1 MISLIYICPYSLP
14 QIPRSSALRYSP
26 PTVRLFS
33 ILCTS
38 NNLPKGLLFSI
49 LSYRETFQYIPKVG
63 TSSDS
68 HYRVFIDLV
77 LRAISPGLYIFL
89 LRPCQKLLFPRES
102 FFFPFSFTPHPPPP
116 TPLEPYFTVDHTRD
130 SSPDHHFIRSSKLP

>member
-49 LSYRETFQYIPKVG
+49 LSYRETFQYIPK
-63 TSSDS
+63 S
-68 HYRVFIDLV
+68 YKPRVI
-77 LRAISPGLYIFL
+77 Y
-89 LRPCQKLLFPRES
+89 FPFATLSKVTFPTRIL
-102 FFFPFSFTPHPPPP
+102 FFPFLLHPAP
-116 TPLEPYFTVDHTRD
+116 TPSYPPRTLLYCRPYPRQLARPSFHPIFKTALRLLWKCILFDVGE
-130 SSPDHHFIRSSKLP
+130 